1 MEKDV
6 QKLIDAGQQ
15 EDSVIVHAAPGEMVV
30 PPVIS
35 EQTQQMINQDMQSV
49 GLNPAEYMIG

>member
-6 QKLIDAGQQ
+6 QKLINAGQT
-15 EDSVIVHAAPGEMVV
+15 EDTVIIHAAPGEMVV

-35 EQTQQMINQDMQSV
+35 NQTQQMINHILSR
-49 GLNPAEYMIG
+49 I